1 MADRQRL
8 FFSGVPV
15 NRSILSSKALP
26 VSAGLLFTMILL
38 VVSSH
43 TFSAAS
49 DFLTGS
55 FTSVFYFGA
64 VLNTAALFMAA
75 GLGDAVILSTGEF
88 NLGGE
93 GQIYAGG
100 FATAVILSVTQN
112 LPPAVSLF
120 CAFAAAVAAPALMA
134 LLSALLKELKN
145 ASILLTTFLISAA
158 VIPFIDSLIAGK
170 FRGSYGNLLATPFIR
185 ESVRFPHIL
194 NPSPLSVISLAA
206 PLLCILGWY
215 LMYRTEYGKQLRITG
230 ISNEF
235 AEYCGYSRKKILY
248 SSLIVSGALHGI
260 TGFIAITGTYYTCH
274 SGFYSGMGWDA
285 LSCALI
291 AASNPAALIPS
302 GLILSWIFT
311 SADRVALNYNSGF
324 DISLLIQGVM
334 LSCISIQYA
343 GGLKHDRHHA

>member
-1 MADRQRL
+1 
-8 FFSGVPV
+8 V
-15 NRSILSSKALP
+15 NRNILSSKALP
-26 VSAGLLFTMILL
+26 VLAGLLFTMILL
-38 VVSSH
+38 VVCSH

-55 FTSVFYFGA
+55 FTSVYYLGA
-64 VLNTAALFMAA
+64 VLNTATLFMAA
-75 GLGDAVILSTGEF
+75 GLGDAVILTTGEF

-100 FATAVILSVTQN
+100 FAAAIVLSITEN
-112 LPPAVSLF
+112 MPPSVSLL
-120 CAFAAAVAAPALMA
+120 CAFAASVAVPALMA

-194 NPSPLSVISLAA
+194 NPSPLSVISLSA

-215 LMYRTEYGKQLRITG
+215 LIYRTGYGKQLQITG

-235 AEYCGYSRKKILY
+235 AAYCGYSGKKIIY
-248 SSLIVSGALHGI
+248 SSLIISGALHGI
-260 TGFIAITGTYYTCH
+260 TGFIAVTGTYYTCH

-291 AASNPAALIPS
+291 AASNPAAVIPS
-302 GLILSWIFT
+302 SLVLSWIFT
-311 SADRVALNYNSGF
+311 SADRVSLNYNSGF
-324 DISLLIQGVM
+324 DVNLLIQGVM

-343 GGLKHDRHHA
+343 GGMRHDRHHS